1 VEEPGAKPPRGSKS
15 VFLTTTRRT
24 HFNMAANVHEF
35 TDANFETDVLKSEQ
49 LVLVDFWAPWCG
61 PCKAL
66 APTIEALATEYAGK
80 VRVGKL
86 NTDNNPE
93 TASGYNISSIPTVL
107 VMKGGQIVD
116 KFVGLAPKER
126 LAAAL
131 AKHLA

>member
-1 VEEPGAKPPRGSKS
+1 
-15 VFLTTTRRT
+15 
-24 HFNMAANVHEF
+24 MAANVHEF

-49 LVLVDFWAPWCG
+49 IVLVDFWAPWCG